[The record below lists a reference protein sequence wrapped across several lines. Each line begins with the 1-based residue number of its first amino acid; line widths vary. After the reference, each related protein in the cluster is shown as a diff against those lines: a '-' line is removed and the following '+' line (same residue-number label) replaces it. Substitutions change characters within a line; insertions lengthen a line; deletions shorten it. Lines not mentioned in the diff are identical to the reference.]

1 MSKIVEIAG
10 GRKSLVSILA
20 LVAIT
25 ILASIDKLDVQTLT
39 AIDTLV
45 ALFVGSNV
53 IAKKKGGS

>member
-53 IAKKKGGS
+53 IAKKKGAS

>member
-53 IAKKKGGS
+53 ISKKKGAS